1 MVNLLIL
8 FIVLSVVNVI
18 LNTIKSIVTVNGGK
32 MSAAVISAITYFV
45 YTYVIIYTN
54 CELPMLTKAII
65 TGIVNFVGVYIVKWI
80 EEKAKKDKL
89 WLVKM
94 TIPKENYF
102 LAKSYL
108 DNANVSYSYIDINK
122 YIVFDTYC
130 YTQEE
135 TEKVE
140 KICRLCKGKLFATE
154 SKINY

>member
-18 LNTIKSIVTVNGGK
+18 LNTIKSIVTINGGK
-32 MSAAVISAITYFV
+32 TAAAVISAITYFV

-94 TIPKENYF
+94 TIPKENYIC
-102 LAKSYL
+102 AKNYL
-108 DNANVSYSYIDINK
+108 DNANISYSCIDINK
-122 YIVFDTYC
+122 YMVFDTYC

-135 TEKVE
+135 TAKVE